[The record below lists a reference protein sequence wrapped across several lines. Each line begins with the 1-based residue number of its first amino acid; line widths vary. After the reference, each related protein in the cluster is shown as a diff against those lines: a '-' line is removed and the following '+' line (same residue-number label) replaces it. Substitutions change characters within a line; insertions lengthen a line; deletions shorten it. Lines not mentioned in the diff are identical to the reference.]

1 MKGGL
6 IRLTFTFQNR
16 KEVDALFN
24 TLGAKLKDLRAIWQD
39 VVRAMPG
46 VIARLFAR
54 RQQIWKP
61 LTPKYLEWKR
71 KHGYPTNIGILTGRM
86 YRALADPS
94 SPDNLQEINEL
105 SMRYGLKMSAG
116 FEYPRYFDKDRPL
129 FSLEPDYSNELQN
142 VIQNAFI
149 KVSQAVGQA

>member
-1 MKGGL
+1 VKGGL
-6 IRLTFTFQNR
+6 IRLTFIFQNR

-24 TLGAKLKDLRAIWQD
+24 TLGAKIKDLRPIWQE
-39 VVRAMPG
+39 VVQAMRSIVMRFFG
-46 VIARLFAR
+46 R
-54 RQQIWKP
+54 RQQVWKP
-61 LTPKYLEWKR
+61 LTPKYLEWKQ
-71 KHGYPTNIGILTGRM
+71 KHGYSTDIGILTGRM

-129 FSLEPDYSNELQN
+129 FFLEPDYSNELQN

-149 KVSQAVGQA
+149 KVSRAIEKA